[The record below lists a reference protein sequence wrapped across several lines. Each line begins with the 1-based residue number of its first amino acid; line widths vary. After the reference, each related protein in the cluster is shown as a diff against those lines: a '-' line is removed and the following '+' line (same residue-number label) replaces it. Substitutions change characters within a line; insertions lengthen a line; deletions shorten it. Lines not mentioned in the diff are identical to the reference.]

1 MHEFGL
7 PHKIE
12 TSTSKI
18 NDVLT
23 GHFGRGQVKGTIPR
37 NFPLLVLL
45 WETPFMP

>member
-12 TSTSKI
+12 TSKI
-18 NDVLT
+18 DDVLT
-23 GHFGRGQVKGTIPR
+23 RYFGRGQVKGTIPR